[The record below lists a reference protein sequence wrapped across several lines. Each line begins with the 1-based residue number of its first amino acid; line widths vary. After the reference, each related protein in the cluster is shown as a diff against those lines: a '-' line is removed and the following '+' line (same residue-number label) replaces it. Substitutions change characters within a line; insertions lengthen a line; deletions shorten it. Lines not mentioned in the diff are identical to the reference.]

1 MRALLCITSSA
12 LTLVLGVAA
21 SFVQC
26 INHDLASRLDD
37 TQRRIELTRMWIRD
51 AEATILAG
59 ESLRE
64 LPTPAAEPADE
75 AILTPLM
82 AEVLQ

>member
-1 MRALLCITSSA
+1 MRPLLCITCSA

-26 INHDLASRLDD
+26 MNHDLAERMDD

-59 ESLRE
+59 ESMRE
-64 LPTPAAEPADE
+64 LPTTEEVAEEPT
-75 AILTPLM
+75 LTPLM
-82 AEVLQ
+82 AEAFQ